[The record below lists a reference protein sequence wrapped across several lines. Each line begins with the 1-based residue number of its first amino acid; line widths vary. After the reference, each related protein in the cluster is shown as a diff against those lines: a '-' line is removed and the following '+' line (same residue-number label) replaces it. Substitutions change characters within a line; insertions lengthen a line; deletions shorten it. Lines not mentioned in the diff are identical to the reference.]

1 MYPQTYSHSWLK
13 VRLGLLKIISR
24 NLMTEKSE
32 DNTAK
37 KSIPTVVVFDDTNT
51 VEAPETKTKVQ
62 IEVAA
67 PAKTLSEEILASA
80 NATVAAEEEAEAR
93 QEKVEAAKSVKP
105 VKPVKPVAPVKP
117 IKAVKAVKSV
127 KPVKVVKPVE
137 ESAEVV
143 ADTTAKEKLAAETV
157 KAAAD
162 RDANKTRFRDLDLS
176 EPVQKAVAKSGYE
189 FPTAIQ
195 EQIIPHMLDGR
206 DVMAQSQTGSG
217 KTAAFA
223 LPILSKIDTST
234 KVPHVL
240 VLAPTRELAI
250 QVAESFDTY
259 ASQVPRFSSVAIYGG
274 QDYEVQFRKLRRGVQ
289 VVVGT
294 PGRVIDHI
302 KRGTLDLSKLNT
314 LVLDEADEMLNMGFL
329 DDVEFVLDKT
339 PKSRQV
345 TLFSAT
351 FNNDIKKIAKRYLN
365 DPVQIKIQRNTITAD
380 SIRQRAILTP
390 NRDKIDLLIQ
400 MLEVEETDGVLIFTR
415 TKDSTISVA
424 EHLNRAGLKVAAL
437 NGDMPQKTR
446 ERTIER
452 LKAGRLD
459 IVVATDVAAR
469 GLDVTRVS
477 HVFNYD
483 LPEGTESYIHR
494 VGRTGRA
501 GRKGEAIIFLTHSQ
515 RGKLRMIERATKK
528 TIEIVDPPSAKHLN
542 AMRVTKL
549 RNTISETIKNSDL
562 KRFQKLITEHAEE
575 TGESMEDVA
584 AALAF
589 MGQRGNEFF
598 STDKPKRQRRER
610 DDRDGGFEGR
620 GGRES
625 RGRRA
630 PGAPESGMTRYRI
643 EVGRRDGVK
652 PGNIVGAIANE
663 AGIEGKSIGPIQIY
677 GGHSTI
683 DLPSGMP
690 DDVREILTNTRVVG
704 RELKIREATP
714 KDEIQEDRGSRG
726 RGYGGGGRGRNDR
739 RGGGGRD
746 SRGGNPRGGGRSGG
760 KDFRGKK
767 KSGGGGRTFAKVKG
781 KRKSD

>member
-1 MYPQTYSHSWLK
+1 MSEK
-13 VRLGLLKIISR
+13 
-24 NLMTEKSE
+24 TE
-32 DNTAK
+32 NIVK
-37 KSIPTVVVFDDTNT
+37 KSIPTVVVFDDSNT
-51 VEAPETKTKVQ
+51 ADAPASKPEIKV
-62 IEVAA
+62 EVA
-67 PAKTLSEEILASA
+67 PVKTLSEEILESA
-80 NATVAAEEEAEAR
+80 KATVEAEATAEMEAATKSTKSR
-93 QEKVEAAKSVKP
+93 KEVVEASQAVEVVKPVEAVAPVEPVKP
-105 VKPVKPVAPVKP
+105 VKPVKPVAA
-117 IKAVKAVKSV
+117 I
-127 KPVKVVKPVE
+127 KPVKVSKPTEPTEVIAD
-137 ESAEVV
+137 SA
-143 ADTTAKEKLAAETV
+143 AKEKLAAESA
-157 KAAAD
+157 KAVAD

-176 EPVQKAVAKSGYE
+176 EDVQKAVAKSGYE

-223 LPILSKIDTST
+223 LPILSKIDTKT
-234 KVPHVL
+234 KLPHVL

-250 QVAESFDTY
+250 QVAESFETY
-259 ASQVPRFSSVAIYGG
+259 ASQVPRFSAVAIYGG

-365 DPVQIKIQRNTITAD
+365 DPVQVKIQRNTITAD

-415 TKDSTISVA
+415 TKDATISVA
-424 EHLNRAGLKVAAL
+424 EQLNRAGLKVAAL

-446 ERTIER
+446 ERTIDR
-452 LKAGRLD
+452 LKSGRLD

-549 RNTISETIKNSDL
+549 RNTISETIKSSDL

-575 TGESMEDVA
+575 TGESMEDIA
-584 AALAF
+584 TALAF
-589 MGQRGNEFF
+589 MSQRGNEFF

-610 DDRDGGFEGR
+610 DDRDDGGREGR

-643 EVGRRDGVK
+643 EVGHRDGVK
-652 PGNIVGAIANE
+652 PGNIVGAVANE

-677 GGHSTI
+677 TGHSTI

-714 KDEIQEDRGSRG
+714 KDEVQEDRGSRG
-726 RGYGGGGRGRNDR
+726 RGYGGGGGGRGRNDR
-739 RGGGGRD
+739 RGGGGGGRD
-746 SRGGNPRGGGRSGG
+746 SRGGSRSGGARSGG
-760 KDFRGKK
+760 KDFRGKR
-767 KSGGGGRTFAKVKG
+767 KSGGGRTFAKVKS
-781 KRKSD
+781 KRKSG

>member
-1 MYPQTYSHSWLK
+1 
-13 VRLGLLKIISR
+13 
-24 NLMTEKSE
+24 MTENSE
-32 DNTAK
+32 NNEAR
-37 KSIPTVVVFDDTNT
+37 KSIPTVVVFDDASTS
-51 VEAPETKTKVQ
+51 EAPATKPEIK
-62 IEVAA
+62 IEVVQ
-67 PAKTLSEEILASA
+67 PVKTLSEEILESA
-80 NATVAAEEEAEAR
+80 NATVVAEEKAEAKK
-93 QEKVEAAKSVKP
+93 EAIAASKIVAVKKPVEAVTPVEAVKP
-105 VKPVKPVAPVKP
+105 VEPVKPVAAVEPVEV
-117 IKAVKAVKSV
+117 VKAVESSEI
-127 KPVKVVKPVE
+127 VVD
-137 ESAEVV
+137 
-143 ADTTAKEKLAAETV
+143 ADAKEKLAAETV
-157 KAAAD
+157 KAAAE
-162 RDANKTRFRDLDLS
+162 RDAGKTRFRDLNLS
-176 EPVQKAVAKSGYE
+176 ENVQKAVAKSGYE

-195 EQIIPHMLDGR
+195 EEIIPHMLNGR

-223 LPILSKIDTST
+223 LPILSKIDTKT

-250 QVAESFDTY
+250 QVAESFETY
-259 ASQVPRFSSVAIYGG
+259 AAQVPGFSAVAIYGG
-274 QDYEVQFRKLRRGVQ
+274 QDYEIQFRKLRRGVQ

-339 PKSRQV
+339 PKNRQV

-351 FNNDIKKIAKRYLN
+351 FNSDIKKIANRYLN
-365 DPVQIKIQRNTITAD
+365 NPVQVKIQRNTITAD
-380 SIRQRAILTP
+380 SIRQRAIFVPT
-390 NRDKIDLLIQ
+390 REKIDLLIQ
-400 MLEVEETDGVLIFTR
+400 MLEIEETDGVLIFTR
-415 TKDSTISVA
+415 TKDATISVA
-424 EHLNRAGLKVAAL
+424 EQLSRAGLKVAAL

-452 LKAGRLD
+452 LKGERLD

-483 LPEGTESYIHR
+483 LPEGSESYIHR

-528 TIEIVDPPSAKHLN
+528 TIEIVEPPSAKHLN

-549 RNTISETIKNSDL
+549 RETISKAVTGSDL
-562 KRFQKLITEHAEE
+562 KRFKSLITEHAAE
-575 TGESMEDVA
+575 TGESFEDIA

-598 STDKPKRQRRER
+598 STDKPQHQRRER
-610 DDRDGGFEGR
+610 DDRDGGREERDGR

-625 RGRRA
+625 RGRRT
-630 PGAPESGMTRYRI
+630 PGVPESGMARYRI
-643 EVGRRDGVK
+643 EVGHRDGVK
-652 PGNIVGAIANE
+652 PGNIVGAVANE

-677 GGHSTI
+677 TAHSTI

-690 DDVREILTNTRVVG
+690 ADVREILTNTRVVG

-714 KDEIQEDRGSRG
+714 KDEVQEDRGRG
-726 RGYGGGGRGRNDR
+726 GYGGGGGGRGQNDR
-739 RGGGGRD
+739 RSGSRDPRSVGGG
-746 SRGGNPRGGGRSGG
+746 SRSGG
-760 KDFRGKK
+760 ARSGSKDFRGKK
-767 KSGGGGRTFAKVKG
+767 KPSGGGSGGSGGRTFAKVKS